1 MQSRILIVLELEE
14 TATSVAESFKTS
26 GYKVTLCKDFTA
38 AKKILDSKNIA
49 LIIADVHPENGGSV
63 YDFIRYAK
71 KNPSTQAI
79 PFILFSLQPT
89 RLAKYL
95 EDGVRTT
102 ARLLGCDMYL
112 SMEYFDQEKF
122 QMGIESFLPKSQ
134 DSSMNKN
141 KEGNK

>member
-14 TATSVAESFKTS
+14 TATAVAESFKTS
-26 GYKVTLCKDFTA
+26 GYKVTLCKDFAA
-38 AKKILDSKNIA
+38 AKKILDTKNIR

-112 SMEYFDQEKF
+112 SMESFDQAIFRKK
-122 QMGIESFLPKSQ
+122 IEAFLPMSQ
-134 DSSMNKN
+134 ESSKDRN
-141 KEGNK
+141 KEGPK